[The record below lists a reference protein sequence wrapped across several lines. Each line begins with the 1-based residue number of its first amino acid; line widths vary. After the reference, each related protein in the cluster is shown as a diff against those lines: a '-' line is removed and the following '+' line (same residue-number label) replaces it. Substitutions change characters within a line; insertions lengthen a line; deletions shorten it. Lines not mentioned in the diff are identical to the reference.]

1 MAEAGHQRARGVRTD
16 ARGQGG
22 ATCAPSRLSARRGTT
37 KRLALSLSVQLAM
50 LEYFQPLLSLGQ
62 ALLRD
67 AQEAVQAGGAELFVA
82 MFTCFPQAPSQTV

>member
-1 MAEAGHQRARGVRTD
+1 
-16 ARGQGG
+16 
-22 ATCAPSRLSARRGTT
+22 
-37 KRLALSLSVQLAM
+37 M